1 MNGRLEGKVALITG
15 ASQGIGRASAIALA
29 KEGAEVAVTA
39 RSRADLDQL
48 VREVET
54 AGGQAFA
61 AAGDA
66 SMEED
71 VERIRRETLARFPR
85 VDILINNVGIAK
97 YAPLSETTVQDYDWM
112 MNTNMRS
119 TFLFTKAFFPGMI
132 ERRQGWIVFVASVSG
147 LMGLPN
153 ETGYAASKHA
163 QVGFARALDHEARKY
178 GVKVSVVAPGGV
190 NTRHAFGTG
199 RTPGDSHLDEYL
211 NAEDVAE
218 AVVFAV
224 TQPAKSRLFMVGMRP
239 MNETLFD

>member
-1 MNGRLEGKVALITG
+1 MNGRLDGKVALITG
-15 ASQGIGRASAIALA
+15 ASQGIGRASALALA

-48 VREVET
+48 VKDIEA
-54 AGGQAFA
+54 AGGHAFA

-66 SMEED
+66 ALEED
-71 VERIRRETLARFPR
+71 VERIRQETLARFPK
-85 VDILINNVGIAK
+85 VDILVNNVGIAK
-97 YAPLSETTVQDYDWM
+97 YAPLSEITVQDYDWM

-163 QVGFARALDHEARKY
+163 QVGFARALDHEAHKF

-224 TQPAKSRLFMVGMRP
+224 TQPAKSRIFMVGMRP